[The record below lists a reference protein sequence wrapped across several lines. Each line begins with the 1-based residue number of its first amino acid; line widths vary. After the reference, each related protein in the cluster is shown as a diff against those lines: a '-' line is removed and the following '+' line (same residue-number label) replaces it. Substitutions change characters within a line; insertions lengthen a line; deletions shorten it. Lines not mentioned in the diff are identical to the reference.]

1 MDDQSGIMGRS
12 LHDRGHSYKQYVMK
26 CTGCELTE
34 HEEMEIMIIQCMLKR
49 DTIQETRIMK
59 NEGENSVEFIL
70 EPQHSICF
78 DKEIVYRLMSLY
90 QVGMNI

>member
-34 HEEMEIMIIQCMLKR
+34 HEEMGIMIIQVY
-49 DTIQETRIMK
+49 
-59 NEGENSVEFIL
+59 NEERY
-70 EPQHSICF
+70 HSRNK
-78 DKEIVYRLMSLY
+78 DYEE
-90 QVGMNI
+90 